1 MSHPPRLLK
10 WEIPGLLLLC
20 ALVTGL
26 AWPGLR
32 SPLLLD
38 DLDQLYYTRMMGGWG
53 DIFRPDAYELFR
65 PVKNA
70 IFYALLPWIENDLFK
85 MHLGCLACF
94 LSGVA
99 GVWILAR
106 RISGDPVLALVIAA
120 VWALAPTQVSSA
132 IWLSCAN
139 IGVGVFFLCLALCF
153 YDKAR
158 THTGGIHWPWLIPA
172 ALATLLAQC
181 SYETAVAIAP
191 MALALDWTRG
201 RLKRETL
208 IRTGMAVG
216 VLAVITV
223 IYLLIRKSSGTI
235 ASAADRNLGF
245 APDAEKWQLALSAPW
260 FLWRHLLMWFSPV
273 GNIEFVSTYVWMK
286 SATPG
291 ELVWG
296 AVVWLT
302 LLATPFMLRK
312 RQPLAALGV
321 AWFLIAAFPAG
332 NFIPIYSGPIEDYYL
347 TVPSLGLAV
356 AVAWWVLAA
365 WRGLRSG
372 EGNSP
377 LLAVLALLVLGL
389 PRVLLAGFFPMWADV
404 WSRPA
409 ELYARVAVSRPHQF
423 QADGLLAREMLLG
436 GLVKEAEE
444 RARASLDAAP
454 WYPVAAMVLA
464 EAALHL
470 QEFGESKRLFT
481 HLAEGKLT
489 PIHLR
494 EFSQLRLGMLHG
506 MNEET
511 REKGMEYH
519 RAVLANPHSMYH
531 GTAVYELA
539 KLYHAAGDKER
550 ASATIER
557 GRQMHPGSRVLEEA
571 SAKLAKGEPLPDAAS
586 FLPDLRKLNPAS

>member
-1 MSHPPRLLK
+1 MS
-10 WEIPGLLLLC
+10 
-20 ALVTGL
+20 
-26 AWPGLR
+26 
-32 SPLLLD
+32 
-38 DLDQLYYTRMMGGWG
+38 GWR
-53 DIFRPDAYELFR
+53 DIFRPDSYQLFR

-85 MHLGCLACF
+85 MHLACLLCF

-99 GVWILAR
+99 GVWILVR
-106 RISGDPVLALVIAA
+106 RVSADPVLALTAAA

-139 IGVGVFFLCLALCF
+139 IGVGVFFLCLALWF

-158 THTGGIHWPWLIPA
+158 TDEGGIRWPWMIPA
-172 ALATLLAQC
+172 AIATLLAQC

-201 RLKRETL
+201 RLRRETL
-208 IRTGMAVG
+208 IRTGMALG

-235 ASAADRNLGF
+235 ATAAERNLGF

-273 GNIEFVSTYVWMK
+273 GNIEFISTYLWMK
-286 SATPG
+286 SASPG

-302 LLATPFMLRK
+302 LLAAPFLLRK
-312 RQPLAALGV
+312 RHPLAALGV

-347 TVPSLGLAV
+347 TVPSLGLAM
-356 AVAWWVLAA
+356 AVAWWVLSA

-377 LLAVLALLVLGL
+377 LLAVLVLLVLGL
-389 PRVLLAGFFPMWADV
+389 PRLVLAGFFPMWADV

-409 ELYARVAVSRPHQF
+409 ELYARVAASRSHQY
-423 QADGLLAREMLLG
+423 QAEGLLAREMLLG

-444 RARASLDAAP
+444 RASASLEAAP
-454 WYPVAAMVLA
+454 WYPVSIMVTG
-464 EAALHL
+464 EACLHL
-470 QEFGESKRLFT
+470 EKFEESKRLFMQ
-481 HLAEGKLT
+481 LAEGKLT
-489 PIHLR
+489 PMHIR
-494 EFSQLRLGMLHG
+494 EFSQLRLGMIHG

-511 REKGMEYH
+511 RETGMEYH

-531 GTAVYELA
+531 ATAVYELA
-539 KLYHAAGDKER
+539 KLYQAAGDKER

-557 GRQMHPGSRVLEEA
+557 GRQMHPGASKIEQA

-586 FLPDLRKLNPAS
+586 FLPELRGSNPKS